1 MGTEVGYRGQR
12 LGLPESGRGSVASF
26 GRRIVALAIDWWLSL
41 LIAAGLL
48 RLRAEWALVVLAVEY
63 VLLVTT
69 LGMTVGMRLAGIGVA
84 NLVGGDRLPRWPAV
98 VVRTIL
104 LLLVIPAVVYD
115 RDGRGVHDRAA
126 GTVVVHR

>member
-1 MGTEVGYRGQR
+1 MGAEVGHRGQR

-63 VLLVTT
+63 VLLVPT

-84 NLVGGDRLPRWPAV
+84 NLVGDRLPRWPAV

>member
-1 MGTEVGYRGQR
+1 MGAEVGHRGQR
-12 LGLPESGRGSVASF
+12 LGLPESGRGSVASY

-63 VLLVTT
+63 VLLVPT

-84 NLVGGDRLPRWPAV
+84 NLVGDRLPRWPAA

-104 LLLVIPAVVYD
+104 LLLVIPAVVFD

>member
-1 MGTEVGYRGQR
+1 MGAEVGYRGQR

-48 RLRAEWALVVLAVEY
+48 RLRAEWALIVLAVEY
-63 VLLVTT
+63 VLLVPT

-84 NLVGGDRLPRWPAV
+84 NLVGDRLPRWPAV

-104 LLLVIPAVVYD
+104 LLLVIPAAVYD

-126 GTVVVHR
+126 GTVVLHR